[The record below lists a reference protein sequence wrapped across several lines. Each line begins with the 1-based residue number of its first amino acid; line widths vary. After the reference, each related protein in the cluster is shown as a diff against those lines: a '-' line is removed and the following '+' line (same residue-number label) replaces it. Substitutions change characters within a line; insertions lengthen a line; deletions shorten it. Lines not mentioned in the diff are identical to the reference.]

1 MFGGG
6 YYISQQHQWLQLLQ
20 QFFKKAPLALKR
32 AAKWL
37 ALRELKR
44 IKRVRF
50 NYSAVTYEIMKSH
63 ALMLLFSMLCI
74 AYFYVYVQ
82 TSQSSLNWLVLAI
95 KTSPLYVV
103 EILYLIQRDRTK
115 SLVHSVGRIRI
126 TKRLR
131 VIPNAQH
138 FWFKLALVYKV

>member
-1 MFGGG
+1 MDSFLNNVTDVWW
-6 YYISQQHQWLQLLQ
+6 WLLHIPAALVALAIAAV
-20 QFFKKAPLALKR
+20 FKKAPLALKR

-82 TSQSSLNWLVLAI
+82 TSQSSLNWLVLTI

-115 SLVHSVGRIRI
+115 SLVRSVGKIRI

-131 VIPNAQH
+131 VIPNA
-138 FWFKLALVYKV
+138 